1 MTRVD
6 GLVLARVGEHRLAFP
21 ATAITVVERWK
32 GGPLQVAHAR
42 ALYALEPGPG
52 RLLLADTDGIVVD
65 SLEIF
70 RDSAKVAAVP
80 RVLHR
85 ALSGALLGFVTIGQE
100 LWPLLDVATLSRAI
114 IRMKATA

>member
-6 GLVLARVGEHRLAFP
+6 GLVLARVGSHRLAFP
-21 ATAITVVERWK
+21 ASHITVVERWK

-42 ALYALEPGPG
+42 AVYALEPGPG
-52 RLLLADTDGIVVD
+52 RLLLADADGLVVD

-70 RDSAKVAAVP
+70 RDSTPVAAVP
-80 RVLHR
+80 RVLQG

-100 LWPLLDVATLSRAI
+100 LLPLLDMAVFARAI
-114 IRMKATA
+114 IRIGASA